1 MAWGDLALPPSNTS
15 IVSTL
20 PVRQGRY
27 FIEEGKRRNGKMR
40 LSSGKRNQLHVYEAR
55 CVLMRRVPHVSRS
68 QHILQTS
75 LILCDLVY
83 AEAAE
88 GVERR
93 VSN

>member
-1 MAWGDLALPPSNTS
+1 M
-15 IVSTL
+15 
-20 PVRQGRY
+20 
-27 FIEEGKRRNGKMR
+27 F
-40 LSSGKRNQLHVYEAR
+40 LSSGKRNQLHVYEAW
-55 CVLMRRVPHVSRS
+55 CVFVRRVPHVSRS

-93 VSN
+93 V